1 MTSTGGVPYL
11 GSKISL
17 ISKSEIRYEGILYT
31 IDTKDSTVALSKV
44 RSFGTEDRP
53 TDRPVA
59 PRDEIY
65 EYIIFR
71 GTDIKDIRVCQPP
84 KPHPTLEGGLPND
97 PAIVQHSASTTM
109 SSNAA
114 VGSQKPAPIGSGGSS
129 SYGPIGSTTF
139 SQAAPGPPFPSG
151 NVNAQPQNTSPVMD
165 MLNHNSRPSSR
176 ASPDHLSAGDSKS
189 PNNLEGR
196 PSQRGRGGNQ
206 SGFYRGGRG
215 RGVNHQGESGGHR
228 GGNQGYRGRGG
239 GRGGF
244 QPGRPTANP
253 KKEPLKFEGEY
264 DFDKANEE
272 FKEVLEKLQKSSI
285 ESKPENGE
293 SDKSATELEEG
304 EVEPATHDESSS
316 PVPEQFYDK
325 KKSFFDTISCEATE
339 KAKAGSRPRQDRNA
353 EFKLNK
359 ETFGVA
365 GNRGG
370 RGGYYNRRGYNNYNN
385 GGGYRGNQGQGGQ
398 YRGGRGGGQYRGGYQ
413 NNRGGGE
420 YQNNRGGGEGGY
432 GGGRGG
438 GGYGRGGY
446 NNQNEGGYKNDGGYN
461 GFNGRFARDGNNFRG
476 GRGRG
481 GYDQQRGQR
490 AGGEG
495 GRGNWRNQEN

>member
-1 MTSTGGVPYL
+1 MG
-11 GSKISL
+11 
-17 ISKSEIRYEGILYT
+17 YEGILYT

-176 ASPDHLSAGDSKS
+176 ASPDNLSAGDSKS

-215 RGVNHQGESGGHR
+215 RGANHQGEHR

-264 DFDKANEE
+264 DFDKANDE
-272 FKEVLEKLQKSSI
+272 FKELLESLQKSSL
-285 ESKPENGE
+285 EPQSEVGE
-293 SDKSATELEEG
+293 TEASGNNELDEG
-304 EVEPATHDESSS
+304 EADDQENQESL
-316 PVPEQFYDK
+316 PVQENFYNK

-339 KAKAGSRPRQDRNA
+339 KSKAGPRERNHRN
-353 EFKLNK
+353 EDFKLNK

-365 GNRGG
+365 GHRGG
-370 RGGYYNRRGYNNYNN
+370 HRGYYNRRGYNN
-385 GGGYRGNQGQGGQ
+385 
-398 YRGGRGGGQYRGGYQ
+398 
-413 NNRGGGE
+413 
-420 YQNNRGGGEGGY
+420 
-432 GGGRGG
+432 
-438 GGYGRGGY
+438 
-446 NNQNEGGYKNDGGYN
+446 
-461 GFNGRFARDGNNFRG
+461 
-476 GRGRG
+476 
-481 GYDQQRGQR
+481 
-490 AGGEG
+490 
-495 GRGNWRNQEN
+495 

>member
-1 MTSTGGVPYL
+1 MASTGGVPYL

-151 NVNAQPQNTSPVMD
+151 NVPAQPQDPSPVMD
-165 MLNHNSRPSSR
+165 MLNHNSRPSS
-176 ASPDHLSAGDSKS
+176 ASPNLQSHGDSKS

-196 PSQRGRGGNQ
+196 PSQR
-206 SGFYRGGRG
+206 YA
-215 RGVNHQGESGGHR
+215 H
-228 GGNQGYRGRGG
+228 
-239 GRGGF
+239 
-244 QPGRPTANP
+244 
-253 KKEPLKFEGEY
+253 
-264 DFDKANEE
+264 
-272 FKEVLEKLQKSSI
+272 EKLFRLGICTCIQLCK
-285 ESKPENGE
+285 
-293 SDKSATELEEG
+293 
-304 EVEPATHDESSS
+304 
-316 PVPEQFYDK
+316 
-325 KKSFFDTISCEATE
+325 
-339 KAKAGSRPRQDRNA
+339 
-353 EFKLNK
+353 
-359 ETFGVA
+359 TF
-365 GNRGG
+365 
-370 RGGYYNRRGYNNYNN
+370 
-385 GGGYRGNQGQGGQ
+385 
-398 YRGGRGGGQYRGGYQ
+398 
-413 NNRGGGE
+413 
-420 YQNNRGGGEGGY
+420 
-432 GGGRGG
+432 
-438 GGYGRGGY
+438 
-446 NNQNEGGYKNDGGYN
+446 
-461 GFNGRFARDGNNFRG
+461 
-476 GRGRG
+476 
-481 GYDQQRGQR
+481 
-490 AGGEG
+490 
-495 GRGNWRNQEN
+495 